1 MEARLLSI
9 TPKKVKK
16 LADEVV
22 FRILDNSGTEQEI
35 IGYLNKTINYYFSC
49 GDFPNSY
56 IFRVLKL
63 DKEEVSRNVLG
74 YYIDGD
80 WPECE
85 TIEDF
90 NKMLN
95 YLRGYEEI

>member
-16 LADEVV
+16 LAEEITFKFIDENG
-22 FRILDNSGTEQEI
+22 IKSEI
-35 IGYLNKTINYYFSC
+35 KGLLNKSKNYFFAGYRH
-49 GDFPNSY
+49 GNSY
-56 IFRVLKL
+56 IFSVLKL
-63 DKEEVSRNVLG
+63 NKEEVSRKVLG

-80 WPECE
+80 WPECK

-95 YLRGYEEI
+95 YLRCYEEI